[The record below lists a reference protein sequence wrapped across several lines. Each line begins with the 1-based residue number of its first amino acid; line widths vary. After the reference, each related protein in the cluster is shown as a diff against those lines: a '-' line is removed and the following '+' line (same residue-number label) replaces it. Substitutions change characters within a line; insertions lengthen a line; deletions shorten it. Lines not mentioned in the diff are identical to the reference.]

1 MSIVK
6 LTVIV
11 LAVNETHSLEHIIKT
26 LTKFDYFIE
35 KILIVSPVF
44 ITAECKK
51 TQSQLKEKNNKIETL
66 IQSKEFP
73 GMGGAIK
80 FSIQFIETEYF
91 CWIDGDGETDPEYLE
106 EMYESVIKD
115 KSIDIVNAS
124 RFKNNDIII
133 KDYGFFSSIF
143 TYLFQLLCR
152 LFFEK
157 KITDFT
163 VAYRL
168 YKTEYFK
175 KFDFINNN
183 QNFCL
188 ETLLVP
194 LALNSPVIKEIYYKW
209 SKRSDGMSSNN
220 MLNKFSYFR
229 IFYYAFILQVKKI
242 FNNK

>member
-1 MSIVK
+1 VSSFK

-11 LAVNETHSLEHIIKT
+11 LAVNETHSLEDVIKT

-35 KILIVSPVF
+35 KIFIISPVF
-44 ITAECKK
+44 VTSECKK
-51 TQSQLKEKNNKIETL
+51 TQSQLKEKNKKIETL
-66 IQSKEFP
+66 IQSEEFP

-80 FSIQFIETEYF
+80 FSMQFIKTKYF

-106 EMYESVIKD
+106 EMYGSVMQD

-124 RFKNNDIII
+124 RFKKNDIII

-157 KITDFT
+157 KVTDFT
-163 VAYRL
+163 VAYRI

-175 KFDFINNN
+175 KFNFINNN

-188 ETLLVP
+188 ETLLIP
-194 LALNSPVIKEIYYKW
+194 LAINSPVIKEIYYKW
-209 SKRSDGMSSNN
+209 SKRSDGTSGNN
-220 MLNKFSYFR
+220 ILNKFSYFI
-229 IFYYAFILQVKKI
+229 IFYYAFTLQVKKF